1 MSDKRV
7 KGCPN
12 EKCSDYKKTKY
23 KAEDKFCKACGSELI
38 FVCSKCWTPL
48 AGDNSSKKIC
58 AKCEA
63 KAQDRKEKIID
74 TGKKIGQGALAIA
87 AIVPTAAKSIPEL
100 LDKLPIKKK

>member
-12 EKCSDYKKTKY
+12 ESCKAYKKTKY
-23 KAEDKFCKACGSELI
+23 KAEDRFCKDCGTELI

-48 AGDNSSKKIC
+48 AGNDPNKKIC

-63 KAQDRKEKIID
+63 KAQDRKEKVID
-74 TGKKIGQGALAIA
+74 TAKKIGSGALAVA
-87 AIVPTAAKSIPEL
+87 AVVPAVLKEIPEL
-100 LDKLPIKKK
+100 IDKLPVDKK